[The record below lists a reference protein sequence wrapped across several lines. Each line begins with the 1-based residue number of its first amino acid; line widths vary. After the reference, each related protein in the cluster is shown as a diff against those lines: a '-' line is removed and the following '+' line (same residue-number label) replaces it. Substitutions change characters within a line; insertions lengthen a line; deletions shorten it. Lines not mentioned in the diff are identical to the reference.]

1 MKWISFVVPV
11 VSLAFAFGAVA
22 KDVAPKDPAPWIE
35 GKDYFSIV
43 PAQPTSLPKGKVT
56 VTEVFSYG
64 CPYCNSYLPILSKLK
79 QALPANVVVDYLPA
93 SFNPGEDWPMFQR
106 AYLTAQIL
114 GVADKAHEAMFDAV
128 WKTGELAILDPST
141 GQLKTHLPTIEDA
154 ARFYSRVTG
163 VSVADFVAA
172 AKSMGVETRVGQT
185 ENLLIKY
192 RISGTPAFIVN
203 GRYRVD
209 GVSVDKAD
217 RLIEVIKWLVAKES
231 AAASKPTLRQ

>member
-1 MKWISFVVPV
+1 MKWIGFVVPV
-11 VSLAFAFGAVA
+11 ASLAFAFGAVA
-22 KDVAPKDPAPWIE
+22 KEVAPKDPAPWIE
-35 GKDYFSIV
+35 GKDYFLIV
-43 PAQPTSLPKGKVT
+43 PAQPTSLPKGKVA

-64 CPYCNSYLPILSKLK
+64 CPYCNSYLPILRKLK
-79 QALPANVVVDYLPA
+79 QALPKNVVVDYLPA

-141 GQLKTHLPTIEDA
+141 RQLKTRLPTIEDA
-154 ARFYSRVTG
+154 ARFYNRVTG

-172 AKSMGVETRVGQT
+172 ATSMGVETRIGQT

-192 RISGTPAFIVN
+192 GISQTPTFIVN
-203 GRYRVD
+203 GKYRVN
-209 GVSVDKAD
+209 GVTLDKAD
-217 RLIEVIKWLVAKES
+217 QLIEVVKWLAAKES
-231 AAASKPTLRQ
+231 GGR

>member
-1 MKWISFVVPV
+1 MKSIGFVVPV
-11 VSLAFAFGAVA
+11 ALLACAFGAMA

-35 GKDYFSIV
+35 GKDYFLIV
-43 PAQPTSLPKGKVT
+43 PAQPTSLPKGKVE

-79 QALPANVVVDYLPA
+79 QALPANAVVDYLPA
-93 SFNPGEDWPMFQR
+93 SFNSGEDWPMFQR

-128 WKTGELAILDPST
+128 WKTGELAILDPS

-154 ARFYSRVTG
+154 GRFYNRVTG

-172 AKSMGVETRVGQT
+172 AKSMGVDTRVGQT

-209 GVSVDKAD
+209 GVPVAKAD
-217 RLIEVIKWLVAKES
+217 QLIEVVKWLVAKES
-231 AAASKPTLRQ
+231 GGR